1 MKQKYDIGIIG
12 AGLSG
17 LTLGNSLLSKKI
29 KNFILFEKN
38 THLKNDK
45 TYSFWSGPGLFDI
58 KRSFSVKPK
67 KEWSQIEIKVK
78 NKSYK
83 IDLGSYRYACY
94 SSESILDELYKKI
107 TKEGIKVERGHSIN
121 HVKKNQ
127 DGWEIKLKN
136 KKILLKNVIDSRP
149 NKIFDDKYPSLK
161 QVFVGSEIISN
172 QNIFNENVVTLMDFF
187 ESNKNV
193 IFTYILPFSKNK
205 ALIETT
211 FFSSEINFKQV
222 GKIHDLTLK
231 KFDIK
236 EITRTEKAVLPM
248 SPYID
253 RKMEEQYFRIG
264 NFGGASRPASG
275 YAFTRIAL
283 LANQIKTKKEFCYD
297 MIHHKEN
304 YLTNWLDKI
313 FLSVLRSNPKKAP
326 EIFKVFFTKVPISSV
341 IRFLS
346 DQSRLVDYF
355 VIIMKLP
362 KLVMLRGLIN
372 LYAK

>member
-1 MKQKYDIGIIG
+1 MKQKFDIGIIG

-29 KNFILFEKN
+29 KNFILIEKN

-58 KRSFSVKPK
+58 KKSFSVKPK

-107 TKEGIKVERGHSIN
+107 TKEGIKVERGQSIN

-172 QNIFNENVVTLMDFF
+172 QNIFDENVVTLMDFS

-222 GKIHDLTLK
+222 EKIHNLTLK

-236 EITRTEKAVLPM
+236 EITRTEQAVLPM

-264 NFGGASRPASG
+264 NFAGASRPASG

-283 LANQIKTKKEFCYD
+283 WADQIKTKKEFCYD

-355 VIIMKLP
+355 VIILKLP

-372 LYAK
+372 LYVK

>member
-1 MKQKYDIGIIG
+1 MKQKFDIGIIG

-29 KNFILFEKN
+29 KNFILIEKN

-58 KRSFSVKPK
+58 KKSFSVKPK

-107 TKEGIKVERGHSIN
+107 TKEGIKVERGQSIN

-172 QNIFNENVVTLMDFF
+172 QNIFDENVVTLMDFS

-283 LANQIKTKKEFCYD
+283 WADQIKTKKEFCYD

-341 IRFLS
+341 IIFLS

-355 VIIMKLP
+355 VIILKLP

-372 LYAK
+372 LYVK

>member
-1 MKQKYDIGIIG
+1 MKQKFDIGIIG

-29 KNFILFEKN
+29 KNFILIEKN

-58 KRSFSVKPK
+58 KKSFSVKPK

-107 TKEGIKVERGHSIN
+107 TKEGIKVERGQSIN

-172 QNIFNENVVTLMDFF
+172 QNIFDENVVTLMDFS

-222 GKIHDLTLK
+222 EKIHNLTLK
-231 KFDIK
+231 KFDVK
-236 EITRTEKAVLPM
+236 EITRREQAVLPM
-248 SPYID
+248 SPYMD

-283 LANQIKTKKEFCYD
+283 WADQIKTKKEFCYD

-355 VIIMKLP
+355 VIILKLP

-372 LYAK
+372 LYVK

>member
-1 MKQKYDIGIIG
+1 MKQKFDIGIIG

-29 KNFILFEKN
+29 KNFILIEKN

-58 KRSFSVKPK
+58 KKSFSVKPK

-107 TKEGIKVERGHSIN
+107 TKEGIKVERGQSIN

-172 QNIFNENVVTLMDFF
+172 QNIFDENVVTLMDFS

-222 GKIHDLTLK
+222 EKIHNLTLK

-236 EITRTEKAVLPM
+236 EITRPEQAVLPM

-283 LANQIKTKKEFCYD
+283 WADQIKTKKEFCYD

-355 VIIMKLP
+355 VIILKLP

-372 LYAK
+372 LYVK

>member
-1 MKQKYDIGIIG
+1 MKQKFDIGIIG

-29 KNFILFEKN
+29 KNFILIEKN

-58 KRSFSVKPK
+58 KKSFSVKPK

-107 TKEGIKVERGHSIN
+107 IKEGIKVERGQSIN

-172 QNIFNENVVTLMDFF
+172 QNIFDENVVTLMDFS

-264 NFGGASRPASG
+264 NFGGASRPTSG

-283 LANQIKTKKEFCYD
+283 WANQIKTKKEFCYD

-355 VIIMKLP
+355 VIILKLP

-372 LYAK
+372 LYVK

>member
-29 KNFILFEKN
+29 KNFILIEKN
-38 THLKNDK
+38 THIKNDK

-58 KRSFSVKPK
+58 KKSFSVKPK

-121 HVKKNQ
+121 HVKKNH
-127 DGWEIKLKN
+127 DGWEVKLKT

-149 NKIFDDKYPSLK
+149 NKIFDNKYPSLK

-172 QNIFNENVVTLMDFF
+172 QNIFDENVVTLMDFF

-222 GKIHDLTLK
+222 EKIHNLTLK

-236 EITRTEKAVLPM
+236 EITRTEQAVLPM

-283 LANQIKTKKEFCYD
+283 WANQIKTKKEFCYD

-346 DQSRLVDYF
+346 DQSRLVDYL
-355 VIIMKLP
+355 VIILKLP

-372 LYAK
+372 LYVK

>member
-1 MKQKYDIGIIG
+1 MKQKFDIGIIG

-17 LTLGNSLLSKKI
+17 LTLGNSLLRKKI
-29 KNFILFEKN
+29 KNFILIEKN

-58 KRSFSVKPK
+58 KKSFSVKPK

-83 IDLGSYRYACY
+83 IDLGSYRYECY

-107 TKEGIKVERGHSIN
+107 TKEGIKVERGQSIN

-161 QVFVGSEIISN
+161 QVFLGSEIISN
-172 QNIFNENVVTLMDFF
+172 QNIFDENVVTLMDFS

-222 GKIHDLTLK
+222 EKIHKLTLK

-236 EITRTEKAVLPM
+236 EITRTEQAVLPM

-283 LANQIKTKKEFCYD
+283 WADQIKTKKEFCYD

-355 VIIMKLP
+355 VIILKLP

-372 LYAK
+372 LYVK

>member
-1 MKQKYDIGIIG
+1 MKQKFDIGIIG

-29 KNFILFEKN
+29 KNFILIEKN

-58 KRSFSVKPK
+58 KKSFSVKPK

-107 TKEGIKVERGHSIN
+107 TKEGIKIERGHSIN

-172 QNIFNENVVTLMDFF
+172 QNIFDENVVTLMDFS

-211 FFSSEINFKQV
+211 FFSSKINFKQV
-222 GKIHDLTLK
+222 EKIHDLTLK
-231 KFDIK
+231 KFDIR

>member
-1 MKQKYDIGIIG
+1 
-12 AGLSG
+12 
-17 LTLGNSLLSKKI
+17 
-29 KNFILFEKN
+29 
-38 THLKNDK
+38 
-45 TYSFWSGPGLFDI
+45 
-58 KRSFSVKPK
+58 
-67 KEWSQIEIKVK
+67 
-78 NKSYK
+78 
-83 IDLGSYRYACY
+83 
-94 SSESILDELYKKI
+94 
-107 TKEGIKVERGHSIN
+107 
-121 HVKKNQ
+121 
-127 DGWEIKLKN
+127 
-136 KKILLKNVIDSRP
+136 
-149 NKIFDDKYPSLK
+149 
-161 QVFVGSEIISN
+161 VGSEIISN
-172 QNIFNENVVTLMDFF
+172 QNIFDENVVTLMDFS

-222 GKIHDLTLK
+222 EKIHNLTLK

-236 EITRTEKAVLPM
+236 EITRTEQAVLPM
-248 SPYID
+248 SPYIE

-283 LANQIKTKKEFCYD
+283 WADQIKTKKEFCYD

-355 VIIMKLP
+355 VIILKLP

-372 LYAK
+372 LYVKIKSEFTSSFI

>member
-1 MKQKYDIGIIG
+1 MKQKFDIGIIG

-29 KNFILFEKN
+29 KNFILIEKN
-38 THLKNDK
+38 THIKNDK

-58 KRSFSVKPK
+58 KKSFSVKPK

-107 TKEGIKVERGHSIN
+107 TKEGIRIERGHSIN
-121 HVKKNQ
+121 HIKKNQ
-127 DGWEIKLKN
+127 DGWEIKLKT
-136 KKILLKNVIDSRP
+136 KKILLKNLIDSRP

-172 QNIFNENVVTLMDFF
+172 QNIFDENVVTLMDFS

-222 GKIHDLTLK
+222 EKIHDLTLK

-346 DQSRLVDYF
+346 DQSRLVDYL
-355 VIIMKLP
+355 VIILKLP

-372 LYAK
+372 LYVK

>member
-1 MKQKYDIGIIG
+1 MKQKFDIGIIG

-29 KNFILFEKN
+29 KNFILIEKN

-58 KRSFSVKPK
+58 KKSFSVKPK

-107 TKEGIKVERGHSIN
+107 TKEGIKVERGQSIN

-127 DGWEIKLKN
+127 DGWEIKLKT

-172 QNIFNENVVTLMDFF
+172 QNIFDENVVTLMDFS

-222 GKIHDLTLK
+222 EKIHKLTLK

-236 EITRTEKAVLPM
+236 EITRTEQAVLPM

-283 LANQIKTKKEFCYD
+283 WADQIKTKKEFCYD

-355 VIIMKLP
+355 VIILKLP

-372 LYAK
+372 LYVK

>member
-1 MKQKYDIGIIG
+1 MKQKFDIGIIG

-29 KNFILFEKN
+29 KNFILIEKN

-58 KRSFSVKPK
+58 KKSFSVKPK

-94 SSESILDELYKKI
+94 SSESIIDELYKKI
-107 TKEGIKVERGHSIN
+107 TKEGIKVERGQSIN

-172 QNIFNENVVTLMDFF
+172 QNIFDENVVTLMDFS

-222 GKIHDLTLK
+222 EKIHKLTLK

-236 EITRTEKAVLPM
+236 EITRTEQAVLPM

-283 LANQIKTKKEFCYD
+283 WANQIKTKKEFCYD

-355 VIIMKLP
+355 VIILKLP

-372 LYAK
+372 LYVK